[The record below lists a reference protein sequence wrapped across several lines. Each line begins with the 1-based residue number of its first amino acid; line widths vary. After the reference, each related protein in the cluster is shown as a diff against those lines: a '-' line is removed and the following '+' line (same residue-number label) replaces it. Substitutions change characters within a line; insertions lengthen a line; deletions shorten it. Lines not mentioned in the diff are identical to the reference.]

1 MAILINNIVFEV
13 IIIKKTKK
21 MLISISYGDFKTRAS
36 EFLVPN
42 PYNNSG
48 LIGMKSGVEYLYG
61 AISYIGVEISTLD
74 IIDKMAAN
82 GISIDDVD
90 DYKDKLN
97 KYIDEIYKY
106 KISNI
111 IESVLDENG
120 SMILNKVANRPER

>member
-13 IIIKKTKK
+13 IIIGKTKK
-21 MLISISYGDFKTRAS
+21 MLISISYGDFKTRAC

-42 PYNNSG
+42 PYSNSG
-48 LIGMKSGVEYLYG
+48 LIGIKSGKKYLYG

-74 IIDKMAAN
+74 IIDKMAAS

-90 DYKDKLN
+90 DYKNKLN

-106 KISNI
+106 KISNV
-111 IESVLDENG
+111 IESTLDENG
-120 SMILNKVANRPER
+120 SIILNKVANRPER